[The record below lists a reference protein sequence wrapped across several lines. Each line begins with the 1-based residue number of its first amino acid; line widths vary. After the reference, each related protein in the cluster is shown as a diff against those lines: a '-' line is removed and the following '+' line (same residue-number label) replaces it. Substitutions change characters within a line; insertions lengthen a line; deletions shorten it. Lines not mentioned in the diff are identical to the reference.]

1 MEQIFIKVAF
11 CQKCSG
17 YHASTYADS
26 SQKNNPEIVD
36 HYFYHGEP
44 YFTFNQSSFNKAE
57 QLEYTEVKILQ
68 LKEHQKNDLQYC
80 GCKKKPRKLSTVIK
94 SISFSESSTQM
105 PKYEEVS
112 ETEIYFRDVYRL
124 SYNFH

>member
-1 MEQIFIKVAF
+1 MEQIYIKVAF

-44 YFTFNQSSFNKAE
+44 HFTFNQASFKKAE
-57 QLEYTEVKILQ
+57 QLEYTEVKIIHLND
-68 LKEHQKNDLQYC
+68 HQKNDLKYC
-80 GCKKKPRKLSTVIK
+80 GCKKKPKSLPVAQNIK
-94 SISFSESSTQM
+94 FTESSTKL
-105 PKYEEVS
+105 PKYEEIS
-112 ETEIYFRDVYRL
+112 ETEIYFRDIYRL

>member
-1 MEQIFIKVAF
+1 MEQIYIKVAY

-26 SQKNNPEIVD
+26 SQKNNPEIID

-44 YFTFNQSSFNKAE
+44 FFTFNQSSFKKSE
-57 QLEYTEVKILQ
+57 QLEYTEVKIISLD
-68 LKEHQKNDLQYC
+68 EHQKDDLKYC
-80 GCKKKPRKLSTVIK
+80 GCKKKRKLKLVAQNIT
-94 SISFSESSTQM
+94 FSESSTQL
-105 PKYEEVS
+105 PKYDEVP
-112 ETEIYFRDVYRL
+112 ETEIYFRDIYRL

>member
-1 MEQIFIKVAF
+1 MEQIYIKVAF

-26 SQKNNPEIVD
+26 SQKNNPEIID

-44 YFTFNQSSFNKAE
+44 YFTLNPSSFSKAE
-57 QLEYTEVKILQ
+57 QLEYTTIKTIP
-68 LKEHQKNDLQYC
+68 LKEHKKNDHKYC
-80 GCKKKPRKLSTVIK
+80 GCKKKIK
-94 SISFSESSTQM
+94 AVFVTQKINFSESSTIT
-105 PKYEEVS
+105 PKYEDVS
-112 ETEIYFRDVYRL
+112 EVEIYFRDIYRL

>member
-17 YHASTYADS
+17 YHASTYADA
-26 SQKNNPEIVD
+26 SQKNNPEIID

-44 YFTFNQSSFNKAE
+44 FFTLNQSSFGKAE
-57 QLEYTEVKILQ
+57 QLEYTTIKTVQ
-68 LKEHQKNDLQYC
+68 LNEHRKNDLNYC
-80 GCKKKPRKLSTVIK
+80 GCKKKLK
-94 SISFSESSTQM
+94 SPLVTQNISFSESSTQV

-112 ETEIYFRDVYRL
+112 EVEIYFRDVYRL

>member
-44 YFTFNQSSFNKAE
+44 YFTFNQASFNKAE
-57 QLEYTEVKILQ
+57 QLEYTEVKIIL
-68 LKEHQKNDLQYC
+68 LKEHRKNDLQYC
-80 GCKKKPRKLSTVIK
+80 GCKKKPKKLSAIIQ